1 MLFAQRVALLEAQLS
16 RIPSLVVAL
25 SGGVDSAVLL
35 GVAARVL
42 EPGRIAAATTASAAV
57 PREEIEDAAAVAA
70 RAGVPHHVVPTSELD
85 DPDYRANAGDR
96 CYFCRREMY
105 GVLLDHAASHGFAH
119 VADGLQADDPVSD
132 RPGVRAAKERGVLHP
147 LREAGFSKPEIRRLA
162 RALALPIHAKPA
174 QPCLASRIPVGL
186 GVTTERLARIERAE
200 RSVRAL
206 GFRQLRVRCED
217 RHGRVEIGR
226 GELPAALARADQIAA
241 AVVAAGFDTAHVDPA
256 PYGASSQTR
265 G

>member
-1 MLFAQRVALLEAQLS
+1 MLFADRVATLEARLR
-16 RIPSLVVAL
+16 RIPSLLVAL

-42 EPGRIAAATTASAAV
+42 PAGRVAAATTASPAV

-70 RAGVPHHVVPTSELD
+70 HAGVPHHVVRTSELD

-105 GVLLDHAASHGFAH
+105 GVLLDHAAALGFTQ
-119 VADGLQADDPVSD
+119 VADGLQADDLVAD
-132 RPGVRAAKERGVLHP
+132 RPGVRAARERGVLHP
-147 LREAGFSKPEIRRLA
+147 LRDAGFRKPEIRRLA
-162 RALALPIHAKPA
+162 RSLGLPVHAKPA

-186 GVTTERLARIERAE
+186 GVTAERLARIERAE

-206 GFRQLRVRCED
+206 GFRELRVRCED

-226 GELPAALARADQIAA
+226 AELPSALARADEIAA
-241 AVVAAGFDTAHVDPA
+241 AVVAAGFDTARVDRTA
-256 PYGASSQTR
+256 YGSPSA
-265 G
+265 